1 MADEE
6 HKSDAGS
13 VPEDLETAQELIQEL
28 KEQLAARDREVE
40 ALRHRIDQ
48 LTRRLFG
55 RQAEKIDFDARQL
68 LLHSLFST
76 EAGREAVA
84 ALVADEDDGAAKR
97 ASSGPR
103 RRGRQALPAE
113 LPRRRIEI
121 KPAPEE
127 LVCEKCA
134 GGKRQIGEDVTEEL
148 EYVPASFVVN
158 QYVRPKLA
166 CPICESG
173 VVEAELPARPID
185 KGIPGPG
192 LLAQVVT
199 SKYADHLPLYRQETI
214 FTRSGI
220 HIARQ
225 TQCEWVGAVA
235 GLMEPIVRE
244 MRREVLGSRVIH
256 CDDTSVTVQDRD
268 HPGGSRNG
276 YLWVY
281 VGEQGDLVFD
291 YTDSRSRDGPLAFLE
306 GYRGYLQADAYA
318 GYDEVFRRGDV
329 TEVGCWAHAR
339 RRVYE
344 AVKTALEPATLLLAL
359 IRRLYRVEREARE
372 AKMDAAERLVLR
384 QEKSRPILGLIEEQL
399 ESLSPRCLPKSPLGE
414 AIGYAQRQWQAL
426 MRYTEDGILA
436 IDNNVAENGLRQV
449 VLGRKNYLFFGSDA
463 GGRRAA
469 ILYSLVG
476 TCKKIGLDPFAYLR
490 DVIARVSTHP
500 ARRITELTPRGWKAQ
515 LLSSGA

>member
-1 MADEE
+1 
-6 HKSDAGS
+6 
-13 VPEDLETAQELIQEL
+13 
-28 KEQLAARDREVE
+28 
-40 ALRHRIDQ
+40 
-48 LTRRLFG
+48 
-55 RQAEKIDFDARQL
+55 
-68 LLHSLFST
+68 
-76 EAGREAVA
+76 
-84 ALVADEDDGAAKR
+84 
-97 ASSGPR
+97 
-103 RRGRQALPAE
+103 
-113 LPRRRIEI
+113 
-121 KPAPEE
+121 
-127 LVCEKCA
+127 
-134 GGKRQIGEDVTEEL
+134 
-148 EYVPASFVVN
+148 
-158 QYVRPKLA
+158 
-166 CPICESG
+166 
-173 VVEAELPARPID
+173 VEAELPARPID

-235 GLMEPIVRE
+235 GLMEPIVGE

-256 CDDTSVTVQDRD
+256 CDDTSVTVQDRY

-276 YLWVY
+276 YVWVY

-436 IDNNVAENGLRQV
+436 IDNNVAYAARGINQGMPTPGLCRHGE
-449 VLGRKNYLFFGSDA
+449 LGSRSTDMRATCSRHNQRPSRKASRRS
-463 GGRRAA
+463 GGRYRSGTTPDGLAWA
-469 ILYSLVG
+469 SARSLSCISA
-476 TCKKIGLDPFAYLR
+476 CK
-490 DVIARVSTHP
+490 
-500 ARRITELTPRGWKAQ
+500 
-515 LLSSGA
+515 